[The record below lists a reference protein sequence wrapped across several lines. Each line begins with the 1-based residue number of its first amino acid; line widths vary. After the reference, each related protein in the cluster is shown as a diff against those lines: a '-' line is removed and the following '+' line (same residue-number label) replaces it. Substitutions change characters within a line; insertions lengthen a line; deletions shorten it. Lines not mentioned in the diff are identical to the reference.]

1 MNASVP
7 GLGLDGFN
15 GTTDGIQLS
24 FTSLDVQNI
33 STAPPATQV
42 EVQTANDGTAETPQ
56 YPGQSWTFVF
66 TDASTPTTST
76 TLDGPADPVGNIT
89 HADHTIPVPL
99 PPGFTMDDAINGL
112 QAAMQ
117 SLKFETKF
125 VANAPTGPT
134 LSVAGNNVGLVTS
147 VQNLRP
153 KLPPPVDRLP
163 GYRTQTIVTGS
174 TRIDLGLIQPPR
186 SGNMSDC
193 VGATYLQSQAD
204 VDAYMAGPHKTP
216 AF

>member
-1 MNASVP
+1 MSTVSIIRPSWVRSRSLRVP
-7 GLGLDGFN
+7 SCD
-15 GTTDGIQLS
+15 TCS
-24 FTSLDVQNI
+24 A
-33 STAPPATQV
+33 STASAAPRPRPPA
-42 EVQTANDGTAETPQ
+42 ARA
-56 YPGQSWTFVF
+56 
-66 TDASTPTTST
+66 
-76 TLDGPADPVGNIT
+76 GPCRDPDPVGNIT